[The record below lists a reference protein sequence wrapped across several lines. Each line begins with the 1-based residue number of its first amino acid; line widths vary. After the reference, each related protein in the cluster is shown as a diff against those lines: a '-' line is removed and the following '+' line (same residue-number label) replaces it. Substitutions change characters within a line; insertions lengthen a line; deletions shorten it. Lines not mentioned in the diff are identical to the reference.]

1 LELDKRGS
9 RSKGV
14 VRRVR
19 RVNVVGFKRVVRT
32 RLKVPGTREATEIE
46 EELSSAQCSAVQ
58 CSEVQYSVVQCS
70 AEYST
75 VLHQSSKHED
85 KDEYKVE

>member
-46 EELSSAQCSAVQ
+46 EELSSAQCSAV
-58 CSEVQYSVVQCS
+58 
-70 AEYST
+70 
-75 VLHQSSKHED
+75 
-85 KDEYKVE
+85 